1 MKKRKRIVLNT
12 ILLMASLV
20 IYNLIEFVLNIY
32 NMAFMHT
39 VFYPFMAIVVV
50 LSFLLILQII
60 RFLYCVTKNKKF
72 RLLIRVIS
80 GTGTVIISLLLMLSL
95 IFAPVLFAFWHQPE
109 HVVEKDGKK
118 MVAYV
123 DSYLQKIV
131 YYYDYKNPFIRGK
144 QLKIMVDGGNGGS
157 DPYAYGGQGPHVYR
171 YEYYDD
177 NGNILDSTWAGE

>member
-12 ILLMASLV
+12 ILLVTFLV

-32 NMAFMHT
+32 NMAFMHA
-39 VFYPFMAIVVV
+39 VYYPFMAIVTV
-50 LSFLLILQII
+50 LSFLLLLQFIH
-60 RFLYCVTKNKKF
+60 FLYYVMKNKKY

-80 GTGTVIISLLLMLSL
+80 GTGAVIVSLLLTLSL
-95 IFAPVLFAFWHQPE
+95 FFAPFLFAFWHQPE

-123 DSYLQKIV
+123 DSYLQKTV
-131 YYYDYKNPFIRGK
+131 YYYDYKTPFIRGK

-157 DPYAYGGQGPHVYR
+157 DPYADGGQGPYVYR

-177 NGNILDSTWAGE
+177 NGNIIDSTWAGE